1 LFRDRLPQT
10 GVPPMTDIDFNVRR
24 YSQAE
29 LMRMADA
36 ERAKYL
42 RALFKR
48 LFARLSNREVAPATA
63 RLSGAKA

>member
-1 LFRDRLPQT
+1 
-10 GVPPMTDIDFNVRR
+10 MTDFDIVYHR
-24 YSQAE
+24 YSPAE
-29 LMRMADA
+29 LQRLADA

-48 LFARLSNREVAPATA
+48 LFARWSTPEVAPATG

>member
-1 LFRDRLPQT
+1 
-10 GVPPMTDIDFNVRR
+10 MTDLDFNVRR

-29 LMRMADA
+29 LLRMADA

-42 RALFKR
+42 RAMFKR
-48 LFARLSNREVAPATA
+48 LFARWSTPEVAPATG